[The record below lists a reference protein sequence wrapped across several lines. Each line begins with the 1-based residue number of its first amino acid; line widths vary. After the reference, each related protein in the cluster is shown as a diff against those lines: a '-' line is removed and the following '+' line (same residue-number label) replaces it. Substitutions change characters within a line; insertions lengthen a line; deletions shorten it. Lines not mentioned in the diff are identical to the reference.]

1 MTLLLYALTAPPPP
15 LPSRRQAGR
24 DSFGTEQL
32 LKTYLDRYSRVMDE
46 RDESKGMNNF
56 NSSVQALLAGKGKG

>member
-1 MTLLLYALTAPPPP
+1 ML
-15 LPSRRQAGR
+15 SRREAGR

-32 LKTYLDRYSRVMDE
+32 LKDYMDRYSGVMDQ

-56 NSSVQALLAGKGKG
+56 SDTVHTLLAGRSRGLLPISKFL